1 MTDDIFSNLRR
12 SAFTTD
18 PNTVPQ
24 DFNIGNGNPQ
34 PQGWTGA
41 IATAAIADGSV
52 TTAKIIDA
60 AVTTAK
66 INDGAVTFAKM
77 GLPSSAQDY
86 DATKATTTSI
96 SADANVVQ
104 LNPTATVTISKAP
117 SMGDGRD
124 GQQVVLLNV
133 NSTYSITLRHQ
144 GAAPTYLPSSNLLLV
159 AADITLGPRQS
170 VRLMYSST
178 IGDWVQIGSVVA
190 VL

>member
-1 MTDDIFSNLRR
+1 MTDDIFSRLRR

-34 PQGWTGA
+34 PQGWTGT

-66 INDGAVTFAKM
+66 INDGAVTYAK
-77 GLPSSAQDY
+77 LAVPSSTQTIA
-86 DATKATTTSI
+86 AASGTIT
-96 SADANVVQ
+96 ADANVVQ
-104 LNPTATVTISKAP
+104 VSPSSALTLTSTPTISN
-117 SMGDGRD
+117 GRD
-124 GQQVVLLNV
+124 GQQMVVLNV
-133 NSTYSITLRHQ
+133 GTNNLTLQDQ
-144 GAAPTYLPSSNLLLV
+144 GTLASSNLRLT
-159 AADITLGPRQS
+159 ATTITLAPRQS
-170 VRLMYSST
+170 VTLMYSST
-178 IGDWVQIGSVVA
+178 IGDWVQIGPVVA